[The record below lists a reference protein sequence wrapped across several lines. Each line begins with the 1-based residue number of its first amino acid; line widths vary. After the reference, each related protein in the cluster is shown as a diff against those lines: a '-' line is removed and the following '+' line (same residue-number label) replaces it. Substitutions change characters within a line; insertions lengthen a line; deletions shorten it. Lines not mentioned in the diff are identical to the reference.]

1 MPKRLLAFVFLVFPF
16 VTSAQPAQR
25 PLAKEMAAVE
35 RIRGLRFL
43 HAVNTKSVARAD
55 LPRILRAEMMK
66 STPYSADDYALILRS
81 LHLVGAEVED
91 PVGKMI
97 TLLQGQ
103 VLAFYDP
110 LSHTYYS
117 LDSLP
122 DSAKPL
128 GNTELIENSVV
139 LHELTHALQD
149 QHFDVGTKDYA
160 LRNDWDASLAY
171 HSLMEGD
178 ASLVMM
184 ASVIEGMGAS
194 FDDMMKNEQMLS
206 MLTNAAAAD
215 KTIEEGAP
223 RYFVESLKFP
233 YIDGLKFVIAA
244 YRRGGWKAVDAIYAN
259 PPRSSREILHPE
271 EYFARAGGPVA
282 PPVPFSGQPPLAVP
296 QLLTVEHLG
305 EFHWAFLVGADAA
318 RGWAND
324 RVTISQDERCDP
336 TVLVETTWESPAR
349 ARAFRDAYAA
359 KVPEARVVQNGTSV
373 RAAYGADLG
382 LIESYLP

>member
-1 MPKRLLAFVFLVFPF
+1 MPKRLLPFVFLVFPF
-16 VTSAQPAQR
+16 VTSAQPAQ

-35 RIRGLRFL
+35 RVRGLRFL
-43 HAVNTKSVARAD
+43 RPVKTKSVLRAD

-81 LHLVGAEVED
+81 LRLVGDDVPD

-117 LDSLP
+117 LDTLP
-122 DSAKPL
+122 DAAKPL
-128 GNTELIENSVV
+128 GNAELIESSVV

-149 QHFDVGTKDYA
+149 QHFDIGTRDYA

-184 ASVIEGMGAS
+184 ASVIEGMGGS
-194 FDDMMKNEQMLS
+194 FDEMVKNEAVFS
-206 MLTNAAAAD
+206 VLTSAAASD
-215 KTIEEGAP
+215 KTIDDAAP

-233 YIDGLKFVIAA
+233 YIDGLKFVITA
-244 YRRGGWKAVDAIYAN
+244 YRRGGWKAVDAVYAN
-259 PPRSSREILHPE
+259 PPRSTREVMHPE
-271 EYFARAGGPVA
+271 EYFARAGGPLTRRVPFAAA
-282 PPVPFSGQPPLAVP
+282 PPVPVP

-318 RGWAND
+318 RGWAGD
-324 RVTISQDERCDP
+324 RVTIAQDERCDP
-336 TVLVETTWESPAR
+336 TVLVETTWESADR
-349 ARAFRDAYAA
+349 ARAFRDAYAERM
-359 KVPEARVVQNGTSV
+359 PEARVVQDGRSV

-382 LIESYLP
+382 LIDRYLP

>member
-16 VTSAQPAQR
+16 VTSAQPAA
-25 PLAKEMAAVE
+25 PSLAKEMAAVE

-43 HAVNTKSVARAD
+43 HPVTTKSVARAD

-81 LHLVGAEVED
+81 LRLVDDDVQD

-110 LSHTYYS
+110 LSHVYYS
-117 LDSLP
+117 LDVMP
-122 DSAKPL
+122 DAMKPL
-128 GNTELIENSVV
+128 GNAELLESSVV

-160 LRNDWDASLAY
+160 LRTDWDASLAY
-171 HSLMEGD
+171 HALMEGD

-194 FDDMMKNEQMLS
+194 FDDMMKNDAMLS
-206 MLTNAAAAD
+206 MLTNAAAVD
-215 KTIEEGAP
+215 KTIDPGAP

-233 YIDGLKFVIAA
+233 YIDGLKFVITA

-259 PPRSSREILHPE
+259 PPRSTREILHPE

-282 PPVPFSGQPPLAVP
+282 PRVAFSGAPPVAVP

-305 EFHWAFLVGADAA
+305 EFHWAFLVGPDAA
-318 RGWAND
+318 RGWTND
-324 RVTISQDERCDP
+324 RVTVAQDERCDP
-336 TVLVETTWESPAR
+336 TVLVETTWESEGR
-349 ARAFRDAYAA
+349 ASAFRDAYAA
-359 KVPEARVVQNGTSV
+359 KVPEARVVQSGTSV
-373 RAAYGADLG
+373 RAAYGADAA
-382 LIESYLP
+382 LIERYLP